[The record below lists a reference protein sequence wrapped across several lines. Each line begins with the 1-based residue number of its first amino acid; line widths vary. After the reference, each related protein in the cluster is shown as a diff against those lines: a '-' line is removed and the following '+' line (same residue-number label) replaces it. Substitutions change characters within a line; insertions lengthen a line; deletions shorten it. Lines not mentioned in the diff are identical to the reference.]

1 MVRALLT
8 VTLALVL
15 CATTSAQTTGV
26 LHIKVTLADAA
37 GTVSPVPRYALLISD
52 NPASAAPRL
61 ITTTLDGTA
70 DVRLRPGSYTIESD
84 RPVLFQGKAY
94 QWTQT
99 IDLLAGRDNV
109 LELTLGN
116 ADIVSSPETAGGGT
130 PLDAERS
137 FVIPQWQD
145 SVVAVWTPL
154 ARATAFVVDPQGL
167 VVTNERVVRA
177 ADNIEVQLTPAT
189 KVAGRIL
196 ASDRATDAAVLRV
209 NPDAIAS
216 IRPVPL
222 PCGTP
227 AVPSESGQ
235 EVFTIGVPSR
245 EPKGVF
251 SGMIDTSVPGAILA
265 NFVMDPS
272 SAGGPVF
279 TGAGTVIGLTTI
291 VGEEDEAR
299 RGDARIVPAAAV
311 CALLQAART
320 KLSGA
325 PPSASPLPVD
335 PPRDFPA
342 SALRAIVEKRAG
354 SLNPYQITSDHFEIA
369 FITPVI
375 SYGAQYQAERARER
389 ARESRQRNRTPR
401 DVDGTLTNRL
411 LDFGNWS
418 WYAEDFPPV
427 LLVRVTPRITEGFWT
442 KVGRGVARTQ
452 GMVIPPLKRF
462 KDNFSRLRA
471 FCDGREMTPIHP
483 FKIEQRITDALTLSE
498 GLYVFSRDAF
508 AQTCGTISL
517 TVLSDDD
524 AAKPDAAT
532 LDPKLIQQIREDFSP
547 YRR

>member
-1 MVRALLT
+1 MVRAMLT
-8 VTLALVL
+8 LTLPLVL
-15 CATTSAQTTGV
+15 GATISAQATSV

-37 GTVSPVPRYALLISD
+37 GTVSPVPRHALLISD
-52 NPASAAPRL
+52 NPASSAPRL

-99 IDLLAGRDNV
+99 IDLLAGRDSV
-109 LELTLGN
+109 LELTVGN
-116 ADIVSSPETAGGGT
+116 AEVVSSPKTAGGGA
-130 PLDAERS
+130 PLDAETS

-154 ARATAFVVDPQGL
+154 TRATAFVVDPQGL

-177 ADNIEVQLTPAT
+177 ADNVEVQLTSAT
-189 KVAGRIL
+189 KVAGRVL
-196 ASDRATDAAVLRV
+196 ASDPATDAAVLRV
-209 NPDAIAS
+209 NPDVIAS

-222 PCGTP
+222 PCSTP
-227 AVPSESGQ
+227 ASESGQ

-251 SGMIDTSVPGAILA
+251 SGKIDTSVPGATLA
-265 NFVMDPS
+265 NFVIDPS

-279 TGAGTVIGLTTI
+279 TSAGTVIGLTTI

-325 PPSASPLPVD
+325 PPSATLLPVD
-335 PPRDFPA
+335 PPRDFPMA
-342 SALRAIVEKRAG
+342 ALKAIVEKRAG
-354 SLNPYQITSDHFEIA
+354 SLNPYQITLDHFEIA

-389 ARESRQRNRTPR
+389 ARESRAKNRNPR
-401 DVDGTLTNRL
+401 DADGTLTNRL

-418 WYAEDFPPV
+418 WYVEDFPPV
-427 LLVRVTPRITEGFWT
+427 LLVRVTPRMTEGFWT

-508 AQTCGTISL
+508 TPTCGSISL
-517 TVLSDDD
+517 TVFSDND